1 MGPYDLT
8 YRLRGTAKAL
18 GEVAE
23 HLASGRAECNRQADV
38 ANTLEQVWL
47 LVGGLSELLGYQAG
61 ALPEMTSD
69 RGAPAAGRLIEEAAA
84 AAAKLG
90 EQLRGAGEAVRNVR

>member
-1 MGPYDLT
+1 MGPYDPRH
-8 YRLRGTAKAL
+8 RLKDTAKAI

-23 HLASGRAECNRQADV
+23 HLASGLAECDRPADV
-38 ANTLEQVWL
+38 ANTLEQLRL
-47 LVGGLSELLGYQAG
+47 LVGGVSEVLRQQAG

-69 RGAPAAGRLIEEAAA
+69 RDAPAAGRLIEEAAA
-84 AAAKLG
+84 AAANLG